1 MCATADWHGDDSTRK
16 SWTIRETL
24 QDLLLLSS
32 SQSLCLWLQ
41 EDESLHN
48 EACGLMDV
56 FLGLVQPDLQSETDY
71 GTWIIPA
78 IYALIDSEKG
88 REQFSFFNG
97 YKIIRSRLESLNQK
111 LSSGESDI
119 VTMAILQDAA
129 VELEILRHSNP
140 GKTAKWEE
148 THKSLIGRIEMAAA

>member
-1 MCATADWHGDDSTRK
+1 
-16 SWTIRETL
+16 
-24 QDLLLLSS
+24 
-32 SQSLCLWLQ
+32 
-41 EDESLHN
+41 
-48 EACGLMDV
+48 MDV

-97 YKIIRSRLESLNQK
+97 YKIVRGRLESLNQK

-148 THKSLIGRIEMAAA
+148 THKSLIGRIEMAAAWRQVS